1 MAGRAVL
8 KALIMAALIMW
19 PGIPAPERSLSAAS
33 GGYALDPDTENRL
46 SRLISG
52 MSLDDR
58 ISQMIIPAMRTWN
71 KQPVTD
77 LKQVPELRDIL
88 SAHAYGGIILFG
100 INLKD
105 NAETAELL
113 SDLRD
118 IPAQTP
124 GRTLRIPYFLAVDE
138 EGGRVS
144 RLRQGTRMTGSMAA
158 GATPNAPENAYLT
171 GSVIGEELRSL
182 GFNVNL
188 APVVD
193 VSSNP
198 ANPVIGAR
206 SFSDDAETVG
216 LLGAAYARGLMQQG
230 IIPVFKHYPGH
241 GDTVTD
247 SHRSLPA
254 VYGSREK
261 LMNAELLPFRIAA
274 QRGAD
279 MIMTAHITCPEADEL
294 HVYGDG
300 ITRGYYP
307 ATMSAVLIG
316 DLLRKDLGFDGVVLS
331 DALEMEAVLM
341 TGLVP
346 GEPESLEYRINL
358 AEKVINAGADMLL
371 LPQDLRNRED
381 GVFYDEYIAG
391 IARLVS
397 AGYIPED
404 RINESVRRILRLKVK
419 YGIFDIRNPGSGRP
433 YLPLAEEVF
442 PESAGAGSREHHEL
456 ERRMAGEAITL
467 INNRDG
473 MLPLTSDVK
482 SAVILMRKEEE
493 LPAADYAIKDLRARG
508 ILSPETRVTAFYYLA
523 PENGGGGNNGNK
535 GNSGNDSQLHYTPE
549 MREEILRADAV
560 IGYSHLSGKE
570 LPGAGNDSYQALSRA
585 ISDVHA
591 GGGRFVLISGNLPY
605 DAAFYPEAD
614 AAVLSYMGAGL
625 DIAPETA
632 GPAGTERAAGNANFR
647 AALGKIFGEGEFT
660 GVLPVNIP
668 EILKLPGGTAVYG
681 PRFLYRRGFRETSSD
696 LRSSD
701 GRRRDAG
708 ESKTRP
714 RE

>member
-19 PGIPAPERSLSAAS
+19 PGIPVPERSLSEAS
-33 GGYALDPDTENRL
+33 GGYALDPDTERRIG
-46 SRLISG
+46 RLISG
-52 MSLDDR
+52 MSLDDK

-71 KQPVTD
+71 KEPVTD
-77 LKQVPELRDIL
+77 LAKVPELRDIL

-100 INLKD
+100 INIKG
-105 NAETAELL
+105 NAETEKLL
-113 SDLRD
+113 SDLRG
-118 IPAQTP
+118 IVAGSPN
-124 GRTLRIPYFLAVDE
+124 RTLRIPYFLAVDE
-138 EGGRVS
+138 EGGRVM
-144 RLRQGTRMTGSMAA
+144 RLRQGTRMTGSMAV
-158 GATPNAPENAYLT
+158 GATPHAPENAYLT

-198 ANPVIGAR
+198 GNPVIGAR

-216 LLGAAYARGLMQQG
+216 LLGSAYARGLMEQG

-261 LMNAELLPFRIAA
+261 LMNAELLPFREAT
-274 QRGAD
+274 QNGAE
-279 MIMTAHITCPEADEL
+279 MIMTAHIACPEADEL
-294 HVYGDG
+294 QVYGDG
-300 ITRGYYP
+300 VTRGYYP
-307 ATMSAVLIG
+307 ATMSTVLIR

-331 DALEMEAVLM
+331 DALEMEAVLL

-371 LPQDLRNRED
+371 LPQDLRNREV
-381 GVFYDEYIAG
+381 GSFYDNYIAG
-391 IARLVS
+391 IGRLVS
-397 AGYIPED
+397 AGSVPED

-419 YGIFDIRNPGSGRP
+419 YGIFDIRHPGSGRP
-433 YLPLAEEVF
+433 FLPLAEDVF
-442 PESAGAGSREHHEL
+442 PEAAGAGSREHHEL

-467 INNRDG
+467 IKNRDG
-473 MLPLTSDVK
+473 MLPLTSAVK

-493 LPAADYAIKDLRARG
+493 LTAADYAIKDLRARG

-535 GNSGNDSQLHYTPE
+535 GNSVNDSQLHYTPE

-570 LPGAGNDSYQALSRA
+570 LPGAGNISYQALSRA

-625 DIAPETA
+625 DSAPEKT
-632 GPAGTERAAGNANFR
+632 GPAGLEKAAGNANFR
-647 AALGKIFGEGEFT
+647 AALGKIFGEGEFA
-660 GVLPVNIP
+660 GSLPVNIP

-681 PRFLYRRGFRETSSD
+681 PRLLYRRGFREQSPQI
-696 LRSSD
+696 RSRNT
-701 GRRRDAG
+701 RRNETG
-708 ESKTRP
+708 ESKTWP
-714 RE
+714 RD